1 VGSAIELT
9 TTGAPA
15 KLQTTVYPWHVYLLK
30 IQKPDIFASKSLP
43 ISMLPEPR
51 RYAHALKAREASR
64 AVETLV
70 CELLLINLD
79 AA

>member
-1 VGSAIELT
+1 
-9 TTGAPA
+9 
-15 KLQTTVYPWHVYLLK
+15 
-30 IQKPDIFASKSLP
+30 
-43 ISMLPEPR
+43 MLPEPR